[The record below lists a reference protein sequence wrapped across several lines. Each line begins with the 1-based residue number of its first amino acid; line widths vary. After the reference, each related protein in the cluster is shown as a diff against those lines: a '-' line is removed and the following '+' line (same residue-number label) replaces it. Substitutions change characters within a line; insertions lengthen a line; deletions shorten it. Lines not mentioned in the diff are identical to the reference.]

1 MASMLVLGLGKSGV
15 ASARHALSAGEELT
29 IYAGTANDAT
39 KAAAREFE
47 EAGVPVIFDVEDIEG
62 SFDTCVV
69 SPGIPQSGSF
79 YASAKRASKEIISEP
94 EYAWR
99 LSPRSWI
106 AVTGTNGKTTTTS
119 FVTHLLNCC
128 GKSAYV
134 CGNIGMTCIGAVE
147 HRGEDEV
154 LVAEMSSYQLA
165 STVGFAPQV
174 AILLNITPDH
184 ISWHGGFDAYA
195 QAKFKVF
202 ENMEAGSTAIVGAS
216 VLDAYPE
223 LQTLLE
229 GRGVRL
235 VTVGVPVDSTCA
247 FEDAEGMLVYQDES
261 GQCHELVSTR
271 ELGIQGAHNVENAL
285 CAASAALA
293 FGCPFACVRKGLT
306 SFKPL
311 EHRLEPCGSVDGI
324 DFFNDSKATN
334 VDATLKALTA
344 FPDRKIVLLLGG
356 RDKMT
361 ALDELVEACADVC
374 RAVVVYGEAGER
386 FHEAFADSP
395 VDSYLETGM
404 KQALDCACEV
414 AQPGDAIVLS
424 PACASFDE
432 FDSFEHRGQVFKEC
446 VSLRTR
452 A

>member
-1 MASMLVLGLGKSGV
+1 MSRMPSALQAPLSPVVARSHVSG
-15 ASARHALSAGEELT
+15 R
-29 IYAGTANDAT
+29 
-39 KAAAREFE
+39 
-47 EAGVPVIFDVEDIEG
+47 
-62 SFDTCVV
+62 V
-69 SPGIPQSGSF
+69 S
-79 YASAKRASKEIISEP
+79 RASS
-94 EYAWR
+94 
-99 LSPRSWI
+99 RS
-106 AVTGTNGKTTTTS
+106 
-119 FVTHLLNCC
+119 
-128 GKSAYV
+128 
-134 CGNIGMTCIGAVE
+134 
-147 HRGEDEV
+147 
-154 LVAEMSSYQLA
+154 
-165 STVGFAPQV
+165 STV
-174 AILLNITPDH
+174 
-184 ISWHGGFDAYA
+184 S
-195 QAKFKVF
+195 
-202 ENMEAGSTAIVGAS
+202 S
-216 VLDAYPE
+216 
-223 LQTLLE
+223 
-229 GRGVRL
+229 
-235 VTVGVPVDSTCA
+235 
-247 FEDAEGMLVYQDES
+247 
-261 GQCHELVSTR
+261 
-271 ELGIQGAHNVENAL
+271 
-285 CAASAALA
+285 
-293 FGCPFACVRKGLT
+293 
-306 SFKPL
+306 
-311 EHRLEPCGSVDGI
+311 PCGSVDGI